1 MFKLTLLIFIVTI
14 FGAVVESTVDAG
26 ISTRS
31 AEAKGTLMCGNSP
44 AAGVKVYLKRELSTD
59 IEEIIGHS
67 VTDDQGKFTVNGNTE
82 RYGGSKSTIDPVL
95 SFYHKC
101 DKADAK
107 SFQIFH
113 LRFPRTYVTIGRISR
128 RPYDIGTFNLQIK
141 YPGQSEDKIAP
152 DY

>member
-1 MFKLTLLIFIVTI
+1 MLKLTLLILSLAIVGI
-14 FGAVVESTVDAG
+14 VESTVDAG

-31 AEAKGTLMCGNSP
+31 AEAKGTLMCGNAP
-44 AAGVKVYLKRELSTD
+44 AVGVKVYLKREKSTD
-59 IEEIIGHS
+59 IEDIIGHS
-67 VTDDQGKFTVNGNTE
+67 VTDEQGKFTVNGNTE

-95 SFYHKC
+95 IFYHKC

-107 SFQIFH
+107 SFQVFD
-113 LRFPRTYVTIGRISR
+113 LRFPRTYTTIGRVSR